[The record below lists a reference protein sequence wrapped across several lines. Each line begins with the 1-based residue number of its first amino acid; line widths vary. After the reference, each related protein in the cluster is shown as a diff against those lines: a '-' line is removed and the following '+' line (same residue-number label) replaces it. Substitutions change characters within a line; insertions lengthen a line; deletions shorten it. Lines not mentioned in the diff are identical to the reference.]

1 MNRFE
6 EIFRRCHPEKLNP
19 AEAEWWEVS
28 WLNIVMEGA
37 EHRYRPKYGYAFL
50 IRSVTTCDRS
60 MAGLWASYRVGD
72 RKKTKE
78 GTLLKRR
85 LRQFRLYRRAP
96 CECCR
101 VAVGLA
107 PIGRILMLEEESR

>member
-19 AEAEWWEVS
+19 AEGEWWEVS
-28 WLNIVMEGA
+28 WLNIEMEGA
-37 EHRYRPKYGYAFL
+37 EHRYKPQYGYAFL
-50 IRSVTTCDRS
+50 IRSVTTGDRS

-85 LRQFRLYRRAP
+85 LRQFRLSRRAP

-101 VAVGLA
+101 VAIGLA